1 MIPRLNL
8 SEYEKIVLILILIF
22 AFSVPVCAEGTDLYA
37 EQYGISGA
45 DGLDG
50 ALPDSAKDFFSE
62 NRIEPSDPSWVN
74 SLSGENV
81 FRHIWGF
88 LTSGAKTPLK
98 TCAAV
103 IGIILITAALTAMNE
118 KDGIMPTAVYASVLA
133 VASVI
138 AMPVFSSVNTAVNAM
153 KGSAAF
159 MLSFIPV
166 FASVVAASG
175 KAVTAASMSTL
186 LLGSAQAVSYI
197 SNFVVIPLMGGYLA
211 VSISSSVSPLV
222 SRSGIAE
229 GIKKLAFWILSLI
242 TTLFLGVLSIQTA
255 VNSAADTLSM
265 RTAKFILGT
274 SVPIAGTALS
284 EAVSTVTSSLSLLKS
299 SVGIYG
305 VVAAAA
311 IFLPI
316 AAELVLW
323 RLMLMLTS
331 SVSQIFSLVRIS
343 AVLKAVDAMLSLLI
357 GTVLLT
363 AAMFII
369 SLAVVVGVRV

>member
-1 MIPRLNL
+1 MNM
-8 SEYEKIVLILILIF
+8 KKFFVALILIF
-22 AFSVPVCAEGTDLYA
+22 AFSMPVCAEGTDLFA
-37 EQYGISGA
+37 EQYEISGA
-45 DGLDG
+45 DRLGG
-50 ALPDSAKDFFSE
+50 SLPDSAREFFSE
-62 NRIEPSDPSWVN
+62 NGIEPSDPNWVN

-88 LTSGAKTPLK
+88 VTSGAKTPLK

-118 KDGIMPTAVYASVLA
+118 KEGIMPTAVYASVLA
-133 VASVI
+133 SAAVI
-138 AMPVFSSVNTAVNAM
+138 AVPVFSAVTAAVNAM
-153 KGSAAF
+153 KGCAAF

-166 FASVVAASG
+166 FAAVVAASG

-186 LLGSAQAVSYI
+186 LLLSAQAVSYI

-229 GIKKLAFWILSLI
+229 SIKKIAFWILSLI
-242 TTLFLGVLSIQTA
+242 TTLFLGILSIQTA
-255 VNSAADTLSM
+255 VNSAADTLSV

-284 EAVSTVTSSLSLLKS
+284 EAVSTVTASLSLLKS

-305 VVAAAA
+305 VVAASA

-316 AAELVLW
+316 TAELVLW

-331 SVSQIFSLVRIS
+331 SISQIFSLVRIS
-343 AVLKAVDAMLSLLI
+343 SVLKAVDTMLSLLI

-369 SLAVVVGVRV
+369 SLAVVAGVGV

>member
-1 MIPRLNL
+1 MK
-8 SEYEKIVLILILIF
+8 KIVLILILIF

-45 DGLDG
+45 DGLDS

-138 AMPVFSSVNTAVNAM
+138 AVPVFSSVNTAVNAM

-284 EAVSTVTSSLSLLKS
+284 EAVSTVTASLSLLKS

>member
-1 MIPRLNL
+1 MK
-8 SEYEKIVLILILIF
+8 KIVLILILIF

-45 DGLDG
+45 DGLDS
-50 ALPDSAKDFFSE
+50 ALPDSAKEFFSE

-138 AMPVFSSVNTAVNAM
+138 AVPVFSSVNTAVNAM

-255 VNSAADTLSM
+255 VNSADTLSM

-284 EAVSTVTSSLSLLKS
+284 EAVSTVTASLSLLKS